1 MLASGALLT
10 VNADGTFD
18 YDPNHAFDALP
29 AAGSGASNTVG
40 HDSFTYTLAG
50 GSTATV
56 SIAVNGVDSDDTLQG
71 TSGNDNFDGGIGDD
85 TVVFTG
91 AATDYSATY
100 NPVTHAY
107 TFIDNRS
114 GHPGGTDTVK
124 NVEFFKTSDGVTTI
138 GLDFAGRIETLS
150 FIAND
155 GSTKFAQFDRAE
167 VHNWEEIVTDHDIAG
182 NLTMQTATMDNGGT
196 WVNTYDPTDANAMLT
211 DTKHFDPE
219 DRLIQETVTRDDG
232 THLLSVYDIYNQFA
246 WADATLTYDANWNF
260 VSISGHRDNASTTIS
275 LSEVRPFLD
284 TLLWFATPFDPNYD
298 SRPAGDDP
306 DEQRRHRR
314 ALRP

>member
-1 MLASGALLT
+1 MS
-10 VNADGTFD
+10 
-18 YDPNHAFDALP
+18 
-29 AAGSGASNTVG
+29 
-40 HDSFTYTLAG
+40 
-50 GSTATV
+50 
-56 SIAVNGVDSDDTLQG
+56 
-71 TSGNDNFDGGIGDD
+71 
-85 TVVFTG
+85 
-91 AATDYSATY
+91 
-100 NPVTHAY
+100 
-107 TFIDNRS
+107 
-114 GHPGGTDTVK
+114 
-124 NVEFFKTSDGVTTI
+124 EFFKTSDGVTTI

-219 DRLIQETVTRDDG
+219 GQADPGNRHAGRRHASSVGLRHLQPVCLGRRDADLRCELEFRLDQRPSRQCLHDDFLERG
-232 THLLSVYDIYNQFA
+232 PALF
-246 WADATLTYDANWNF
+246 
-260 VSISGHRDNASTTIS
+260 GHAA
-275 LSEVRPFLD
+275 LVRHAVRSQLR
-284 TLLWFATPFDPNYD
+284 L
-298 SRPAGDDP
+298 RPAGDDP